1 MGIALTSMGHEGNK
15 ITIIAFWLE
24 ERQRQ
29 DSGDVSELRA
39 GGGHSVHQVQH
50 CGLAN
55 TQFWS
60 WPVAM
65 GIKQHQYYTVELY
78 T

>member
-1 MGIALTSMGHEGNK
+1 MPLSAWGSPAALGIKGG
-15 ITIIAFWLE
+15 LE